1 MDIRYY
7 TDNQINYMII
17 VIILYIMYEHIKDY
31 KKISDKLKEIT
42 KRLDILELKNMD
54 KELICG

>member
-1 MDIRYY
+1 
-7 TDNQINYMII
+7 
-17 VIILYIMYEHIKDY
+17 MYEHIKDY

-54 KELICG
+54 KELIRG